1 MAAVWHDKPTQR
13 GGKLAALCLA
23 SDITKA
29 ALRLLYVFRLNPLS
43 FIVMICQMNKR
54 EAARILGIRASADK
68 TKLMERYRTLMKNNH
83 PDSGGSP
90 YLAKKINEA
99 KDLLVKGKSGKLA
112 S

>member
-1 MAAVWHDKPTQR
+1 MVWPLLAGVGVAGALIGSRMARQAYTAWRQAGGTMFGQRYYEGGFEAV
-13 GGKLAALCLA
+13 
-23 SDITKA
+23 
-29 ALRLLYVFRLNPLS
+29 
-43 FIVMICQMNKR
+43 MNKR